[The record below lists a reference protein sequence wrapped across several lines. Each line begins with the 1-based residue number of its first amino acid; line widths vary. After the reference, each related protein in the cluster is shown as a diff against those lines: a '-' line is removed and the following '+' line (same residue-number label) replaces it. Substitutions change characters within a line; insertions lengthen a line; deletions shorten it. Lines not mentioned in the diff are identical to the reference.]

1 MSRISPATLVSASPA
16 AKLPGVLYW
25 LAFGTFALA
34 TDTFMIAGLL
44 PAISAEF
51 GIHPGAGGYVLMG
64 FALSYAIA
72 APIAATLAGRMDR
85 RAVLLLALTAF
96 IAACIASAL
105 APSFGALLAIRIVA
119 AFFTCLYTPAA
130 SALGASLVPPELR
143 GRALALVAMGLT
155 VGPAVGVPFGTAI
168 GDAFGW
174 RAAFFADA
182 ALGAVAFIAVALGV
196 ARGYKPAAIPLRQ
209 RLAPLGQAA
218 VVHALMVT
226 IAWVAGSYTLYT
238 FMAPYMAAHGVT
250 GGVFAAI
257 LALFGAGAFAGNL
270 VGGWASDRFGASRV
284 LVAGIGGAALA
295 LAGLGA
301 AAGLSNALPI
311 VLPLLCAWSVLGFLV
326 LPARQSRL
334 IAHAP
339 AAAPLLLALNMSAM
353 YLGVAAGAAIGGIAL
368 AQGGTGELG
377 WIGAAVEILALVFLA
392 AERYAARGARGAMA
406 PAAAE

>member
-105 APSFGALLAIRIVA
+105 
-119 AFFTCLYTPAA
+119 
-130 SALGASLVPPELR
+130 GASLVPPELR

-218 VVHALMVT
+218 VVHALTVT